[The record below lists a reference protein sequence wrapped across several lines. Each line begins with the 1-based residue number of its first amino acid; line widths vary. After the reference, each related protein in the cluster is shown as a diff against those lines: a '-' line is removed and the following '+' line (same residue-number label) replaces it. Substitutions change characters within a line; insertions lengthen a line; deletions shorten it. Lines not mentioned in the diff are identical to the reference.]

1 MPKVRPS
8 TLNSKPSTLL
18 AAIPASGAEL
28 TISANQSVESVL
40 SAQKGKRV
48 SVRLRSGQEISG
60 TVKNVTPKLVQLA
73 AIAGKEFFDA
83 VVPLEAVEAVL
94 IRTKE

>member
-1 MPKVRPS
+1 MR
-8 TLNSKPSTLL
+8 NSVSAFVLGLTLL